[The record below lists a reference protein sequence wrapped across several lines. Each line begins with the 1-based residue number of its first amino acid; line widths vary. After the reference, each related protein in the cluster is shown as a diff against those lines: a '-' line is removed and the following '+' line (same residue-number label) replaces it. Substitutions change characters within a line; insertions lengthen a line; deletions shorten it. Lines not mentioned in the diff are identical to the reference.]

1 MDSEG
6 YEWPN
11 VIWLKG
17 VADSGVYRLKYFRYT
32 ATDNAGN
39 ELYYVDAYDATG
51 GEYTVNIKPV
61 ELTITGVQAEDRA
74 CDGTDEV
81 VLTGGALSGVLY
93 NDEVGFELGKG
104 KLADTAVVRINPW

>member
-1 MDSEG
+1 M
-6 YEWPN
+6 
-11 VIWLKG
+11 
-17 VADSGVYRLKYFRYT
+17 
-32 ATDNAGN
+32 
-39 ELYYVDAYDATG
+39 
-51 GEYTVNIKPV
+51 NIKPV

-104 KLADTAVVRINPW
+104 KLADTAVGEDKPVVTNIVLTGEKAANYVLVQPGA